1 MARRSSLARW
11 LPRPQVLLPILLV
24 AFVAVW
30 LTAFPLW
37 YPHAP
42 TERAGA
48 FGRWTWLVDVAI
60 IALFGGALVLA
71 AVQWSHSRHKDDPKA
86 KEQESLEAQ
95 RRP

>member
-24 AFVAVW
+24 AFVVVW
-30 LTAFPLW
+30 LTAFPPW

-42 TERAGA
+42 TDRAGA
-48 FGRWTWLVDVAI
+48 FGGIL
-60 IALFGGALVLA
+60 ALVA
-71 AVQWSHSRHKDDPKA
+71 PQWSHSRPVDRPKTEKSEA
-86 KEQESLEAQ
+86 KGSLEEQ